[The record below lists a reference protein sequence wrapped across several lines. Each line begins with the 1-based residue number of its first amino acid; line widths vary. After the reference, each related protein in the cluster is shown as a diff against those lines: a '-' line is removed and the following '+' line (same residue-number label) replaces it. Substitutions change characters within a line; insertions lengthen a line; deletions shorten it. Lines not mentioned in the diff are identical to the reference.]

1 MKKIFFIL
9 IIIINAFLFLFA
21 PVETVE
27 ASKTGIMLW
36 FYQIFPTLFPWTIL
50 SNIMIHSNLL
60 QPDEKDKVKCIN
72 KTEWL
77 VLFFGFLFGFPI
89 GSKLAADFY
98 SAGLLKKKRAQILC
112 ACSNQFSISYI
123 NSFVLAQVLHINH
136 PIWWYFAV
144 LYGPSLILGIS
155 LLLCDYFYN
164 VSDKSYIHKKS
175 ASRFQMNMQI
185 IDAGII
191 NGFEALIKLCGYIV
205 MFSILTN
212 GVRMLLQENSLVYL
226 IFSNLLETTT
236 GIATMEKLTI
246 SYRTKLLVSITA
258 LNFGGISCLAQTG
271 SVISK
276 TDLSLTKYALFRIIL
291 TVLSSIISFI
301 LLFILRIC

>member
-112 ACSNQFSISYI
+112 ACSNQFSFSYV
-123 NSFVLAQVLHINH
+123 NSFVLAQVLHITH
-136 PIWWYFAV
+136 QIWWYFAV
-144 LYGPSLILGIS
+144 LYGPSLVLGLS
-155 LLLCDYFYN
+155 MLLYEYFHN
-164 VSDKSYIHKKS
+164 EPSKTNAHKKS

-212 GVRMLLQENSLVYL
+212 GVRMLLQEISLVYL

-236 GIATMEKLTI
+236 GIASMEKLTI
-246 SYRTKLLVSITA
+246 SYRTKLLVSIAA

-276 TDLSLTKYALFRIIL
+276 TDLSLANYALFRIIL
-291 TVLSSIISFI
+291 TVLSSIIAFI

>member
-1 MKKIFFIL
+1 MKKIAFVL
-9 IIIINAFLFLFA
+9 VIIINAFLFLIF
-21 PVETVE
+21 PMQTVE
-27 ASKTGIMLW
+27 ASKTGVLLW

-60 QPDEKDKVKCIN
+60 QVKGNRKTSCIS

-77 VLFFGFLFGFPI
+77 VIFLGFLFGFPI

-98 SAGLLKKKRAQILC
+98 EAGLIKKKRAQILC
-112 ACSNQFSISYI
+112 ACSNQFSVSYV
-123 NSFVLAQVLHINH
+123 NSFVLTQVLKADQ
-136 PIWWYFAV
+136 PIVWYFVV
-144 LYGPSLILGIS
+144 LYGPSFVLGI
-155 LLLCDYFYN
+155 LMLIYDYFHDTSVETSN
-164 VSDKSYIHKKS
+164 HKKS

-205 MFSILTN
+205 MFSILAN
-212 GVRMLLQENSLVYL
+212 GVRTILKDHSFVYL
-226 IFSNLLETTT
+226 MITNLLETTN
-236 GIATMEKLTI
+236 GIAAMEHLSI
-246 SYRTKLLVSITA
+246 SYRIKYFVSIAA
-258 LNFGGISCLAQTG
+258 LSFGGLSCLVQTG

-276 TDLSLTKYALFRIIL
+276 TDLSLAEYTLFRL
-291 TVLSSIISFI
+291 TITLLSSIIAFV

>member
-1 MKKIFFIL
+1 MKKISFIL

-21 PVETVE
+21 PVQTVE

-60 QPDEKDKVKCIN
+60 QPNVNNKANSIS

-77 VLFFGFLFGFPI
+77 VLIFGFLFGFPI

-123 NSFVLAQVLHINH
+123 NSFVLAQILHINH
-136 PIWWYFAV
+136 PIVWYFAV
-144 LYGPSLILGIS
+144 LYGPSFVLGMS
-155 LLLCDYFYN
+155 MLLSDHFHN
-164 VSDKSYIHKKS
+164 VPLKTNDHKKS

-205 MFSILTN
+205 MFSILAS
-212 GVRMLLQENSLVYL
+212 GIRIILQENSLTYL
-226 IFSNLLETTT
+226 LITNLLETTN
-236 GIATMEKLTI
+236 GIAAMEHFSI
-246 SYRTKLLVSITA
+246 SYRAKYLISIAA
-258 LNFGGISCLAQTG
+258 LNFGGVSCLAQTG

-276 TDLSLTKYALFRIIL
+276 TDLSLAKYALFRITT
-291 TVLSSIISFI
+291 TVLSSIIAFV

>member
-1 MKKIFFIL
+1 MKKISFIL

-21 PVETVE
+21 PVQTVE

-60 QPDEKDKVKCIN
+60 QPNANNKANSIS

-77 VLFFGFLFGFPI
+77 VLIFGFLFGFPI

-123 NSFVLAQVLHINH
+123 NSFVLAQILHINH
-136 PIWWYFAV
+136 PIVWYFAV
-144 LYGPSLILGIS
+144 LYGPSFVLGMS
-155 LLLCDYFYN
+155 MLLSDHFHN
-164 VSDKSYIHKKS
+164 VPLKTNDHKKS

-212 GVRMLLQENSLVYL
+212 GARMLLQENSLVSL

-236 GIATMEKLTI
+236 GIAAMEKFPI
-246 SYRTKLLVSITA
+246 SYRAKLFVSITA

-276 TDLSLTKYALFRIIL
+276 TDLSLAKYALFRIIL
-291 TVLSSIISFI
+291 TVLSSIIAFI